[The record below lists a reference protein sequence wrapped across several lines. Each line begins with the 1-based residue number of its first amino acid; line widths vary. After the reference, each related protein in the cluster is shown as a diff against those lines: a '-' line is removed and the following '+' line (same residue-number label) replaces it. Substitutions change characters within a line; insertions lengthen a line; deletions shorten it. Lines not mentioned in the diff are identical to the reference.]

1 METTETAGTEPTST
15 EPTGTDSTGT
25 DPTPAAGA
33 LRAALAD
40 GVERWK
46 PQVEALARNIHGYKE
61 ISFEEVQS
69 AEAISALLEDGGFT
83 VERGTSGLPTAFT
96 ASAGSGDLTVA
107 LCVEY
112 DALPGIGHACGHNL
126 IAGASVAAA
135 LALRPYVD
143 ELGIT
148 LKAIGTPAEEHG
160 GGKAL
165 MLERGAFDGVGL
177 ALMVHPVQDGL
188 TYNPAGTSA
197 QAVGRYKATFT
208 GKAAHAAAAPHQGV
222 NAADAAVL
230 SQVAIGLLRQQI
242 PSDHRIACYVA
253 EAGHVTNIIPE
264 KAVVEF
270 ECRAFTLPE
279 FHALLERVRRCFEG
293 AAVATGT
300 TLEYED
306 TEPLYEPLL
315 QDDDLAAH
323 WTSAMDAFGKDT
335 SRSSGLSGGST
346 DMGNISQVIPS
357 LHPWLSIPGA
367 DVPIH
372 SHAFAALADTP
383 PAYGVMFEAGTALA
397 WTVAAAA
404 STPTQRN
411 RFTQAAYRRRTSP
424 QEAFTQEGAS

>member
-1 METTETAGTEPTST
+1 MELTDTA
-15 EPTGTDSTGT
+15 
-25 DPTPAAGA
+25 PALGA
-33 LRAALAD
+33 LRTALAD

-46 PQVEALARNIHGYKE
+46 PRVQAVAREIHALKE
-61 ISFEEVQS
+61 ISFEEVRS
-69 AEAISALLEDGGFT
+69 AEALAALLEEGGFE
-83 VERGTSGLPTAFT
+83 VERGTGGLPTAFT
-96 ASAGSGDLTVA
+96 ASTGTGGLTVA

-112 DALPGIGHACGHNL
+112 DALPNIGHACGHNL
-126 IAGASVAAA
+126 IAGASVGAA
-135 LALRPYVD
+135 LALRPFVD

-165 MLERGAFDGVGL
+165 MLERGVFDGVGL
-177 ALMVHPVQDGL
+177 ALMVHPVQDGI

-208 GKAAHAAAAPHQGV
+208 GKAAHAAAAPHLGV

-242 PSDHRIACYVA
+242 PGDHRIACYVA

-264 KAVVEF
+264 RAVVEF

-279 FHALLERVRRCFEG
+279 FRALLERVRRCFEG
-293 AAVATGT
+293 AALATGT
-300 TLEYED
+300 TLVFED

-323 WTSAMDAFGKDT
+323 WTGAMASFGKDT
-335 SRSSGLSGGST
+335 SPSAKLGGGST

-383 PAYGVMFEAGTALA
+383 EAYGVMFEAATALA
-397 WTVAAAA
+397 WTVAGAAA
-404 STPTQRN
+404 TPTQRE
-411 RFTQAAYRRRTSP
+411 RFTKAAYRRRS
-424 QEAFTQEGAS
+424 FTQEGTS

>member
-1 METTETAGTEPTST
+1 MDTTDTITADEK
-15 EPTGTDSTGT
+15 
-25 DPTPAAGA
+25 
-33 LRAALAD
+33 LRTALAD
-40 GVERWK
+40 GVDRWK
-46 PQVEALARNIHGYKE
+46 PRVEALARDIHRFKE
-61 ISFEEVQS
+61 LSFEEVRS
-69 AEAISALLEDGGFT
+69 AEAITALLAEAGFE
-83 VERGTSGLPTAFT
+83 VERGSGGLPTAFT
-96 ASAGSGDLTVA
+96 ASAGSGELTVA

-135 LALRPYVD
+135 LALQPYVD
-143 ELGIT
+143 QLGIT

-177 ALMVHPVQDGL
+177 ALMVHPVQDGV

-197 QAVGRYKATFT
+197 QAVGRYKAIFT
-208 GKAAHAAAAPHQGV
+208 GKAAHAAAAPHLGV

-242 PSDHRIACYVA
+242 PSDHRVACYVA

-270 ECRAFTLPE
+270 ECRAFTMPE
-279 FHALLERVRRCFEG
+279 FEALLERVRRCFEG
-293 AAVATGT
+293 AATATGT
-300 TLEYED
+300 TLVFED
-306 TEPLYEPLL
+306 TEPLYEPLI
-315 QDDDLAAH
+315 QDNELAAH
-323 WTSAMDAFGKDT
+323 WTAAMDAFGKDT
-335 SRSSGLSGGST
+335 SPAAGLSGGST

-404 STPTQRN
+404 TTPTQRQ
-411 RFTQAAYRRRTSP
+411 RFTHAAYRRRTL
-424 QEAFTQEGAS
+424 TQEGAS

>member
-1 METTETAGTEPTST
+1 METPDITA
-15 EPTGTDSTGT
+15 
-25 DPTPAAGA
+25 AAGG
-33 LRAALAD
+33 LRTLLAA

-46 PQVEALARNIHGYKE
+46 PQVEEMARNIHGYQE
-61 ISFEEVQS
+61 VSFAEVRS
-69 AEAISALLEDGGFT
+69 AEAIAALLESGGFE
-83 VERGTSGLPTAFT
+83 VERGTSELPTAFS
-96 ASAGSGDLTVA
+96 ASAGTGSLTVA

-135 LALRPYVD
+135 LALAPFVD
-143 ELGIT
+143 DLGIT

-188 TYNPAGTSA
+188 TYNPTGTSA
-197 QAVGRYKATFT
+197 QAVGRYRATFT

-242 PSDHRIACYVA
+242 PGDHRIACYVA
-253 EAGHVTNIIPE
+253 EAGQVTNIIPE

-279 FHALLERVRRCFEG
+279 FEALLVRVRRCFEG
-293 AAVATGT
+293 AALATGT
-300 TLEYED
+300 TLEFQD
-306 TEPLYEPLL
+306 SEPLYEPLL
-315 QDDDLAAH
+315 QDDDLAAY
-323 WTSAMDAFGKDT
+323 WTDAMDVLGKDT
-335 SRSSGLSGGST
+335 SPAAGLSGGST

-367 DVPIH
+367 NVPIH
-372 SHAFAALADTP
+372 SHAFAALADTAQ
-383 PAYGVMFEAGTALA
+383 AYEVMFEGGTALA
-397 WTVAAAA
+397 WTIAAAA
-404 STPTQRN
+404 SNPTQRD
-411 RFTQAAYRRRTSP
+411 RFTKAAYRRRTL
-424 QEAFTQEGAS
+424 TQESAS

>member
-1 METTETAGTEPTST
+1 MQTT
-15 EPTGTDSTGT
+15 DR
-25 DPTPAAGA
+25 TPAAGA

-46 PQVEALARNIHGYKE
+46 PKVEALARNIHGYKE

-69 AEAISALLEDGGFT
+69 AEAISALLEDGGFA

-135 LALRPYVD
+135 LALQPYVN

-279 FHALLERVRRCFEG
+279 FHALRERVRRCFEG
-293 AAVATGT
+293 ASIATGT

-404 STPTQRN
+404 STPTQRK

-424 QEAFTQEGAS
+424 QEAVTQEGAS

>member
-1 METTETAGTEPTST
+1 MELTN
-15 EPTGTDSTGT
+15 
-25 DPTPAAGA
+25 PTPALAA
-33 LRAALAD
+33 LRGALAD
-40 GVERWK
+40 GVDHWR
-46 PQVEALARNIHGYKE
+46 PRVQALAQEIHALKE
-61 ISFEEVQS
+61 ISFEEVRS
-69 AEAISALLEDGGFT
+69 AEAIAALLEEAGFE
-83 VERGTSGLPTAFT
+83 VERGTSGLPTAFS
-96 ASAGSGDLTVA
+96 ASAGTGDLTVA

-112 DALPGIGHACGHNL
+112 DALPNIGHACGHNL

-135 LALRPYVD
+135 LALRPFVD

-242 PSDHRIACYVA
+242 PSDHRIACFVA

-264 KAVVEF
+264 KAVVQF

-279 FHALLERVRRCFEG
+279 YHALHQRVRNCFEG
-293 AAVATGT
+293 AALATGT
-300 TLEYED
+300 TLVIEEA
-306 TEPLYEPLL
+306 EPLYEPLL
-315 QDDDLAAH
+315 QDDALAAH
-323 WTSAMDAFGKDT
+323 WTGAMDAFGKDT

-383 PAYGVMFEAGTALA
+383 AAYGVMFEAATALA
-397 WTVAAAA
+397 WTTAGAA
-404 STPTQRN
+404 STPTERE
-411 RFTQAAYRRRTSP
+411 RFINAAYRRRT
-424 QEAFTQEGAS
+424 FTQEGTS

>member
-1 METTETAGTEPTST
+1 MDTTQTTTAADG
-15 EPTGTDSTGT
+15 
-25 DPTPAAGA
+25 
-33 LRAALAD
+33 LRQSLAD
-40 GVERWK
+40 GVDRWK
-46 PQVEALARNIHGYKE
+46 PRVEALARDIHGFKE
-61 ISFEEVQS
+61 ISFEEARS
-69 AEAISALLEDGGFT
+69 AEAITALLAEGGFD
-83 VERGTSGLPTAFT
+83 VERGTAGLPTAFT
-96 ASAGSGDLTVA
+96 ASAGTGDLTVA

-135 LALRPYVD
+135 LALQPFVD
-143 ELGIT
+143 ELGLT

-160 GGKAL
+160 GGKSL

-208 GKAAHAAAAPHQGV
+208 GKAAHAAAAPHLGV

-242 PSDHRIACYVA
+242 PSDHRVACYVA

-279 FHALLERVRRCFEG
+279 FEALLVRVRRCFEG
-293 AAVATGT
+293 AALATGT
-300 TLEYED
+300 SLEFED
-306 TEPLYEPLL
+306 TEPLYEPLI
-315 QDDDLAAH
+315 QDHDLAAH
-323 WTSAMDAFGKDT
+323 WTAAMDSLGKDT
-335 SRSSGLSGGST
+335 SPAPGLSGGST

-383 PAYGVMFEAGTALA
+383 PAYQVMSEAGLALA

-404 STPTQRN
+404 SNPTHRQ
-411 RFTQAAYRRRTSP
+411 RFTHAAYRRRTLS
-424 QEAFTQEGAS
+424 QEGAS

>member
-1 METTETAGTEPTST
+1 MNLNDITAA
-15 EPTGTDSTGT
+15 STGVH
-25 DPTPAAGA
+25 
-33 LRAALAD
+33 AALAT
-40 GVERWK
+40 GVEQWREK
-46 PQVEALARNIHGYKE
+46 VHTLARDIHANPE
-61 ISFEEVQS
+61 LSFEEVRAS
-69 AEAISALLEDGGFT
+69 TAIAAILREGGFE
-83 VERGTSGLPTAFT
+83 VELGTSGLPTAFT
-96 ASAGSGDLTVA
+96 ATVGSGELTVA
-107 LCVEY
+107 LCIEY

-135 LALRPYVD
+135 LALAPLAD
-143 ELGIT
+143 SLGIT

-165 MLERGAFDGVGL
+165 MLADGAFDGVGL
-177 ALMVHPVQDGL
+177 SLMVHPVQDGI

-197 QAVGRYKATFT
+197 QAVGRYRATFT
-208 GKAAHAAAAPHQGV
+208 GKAAHAAAAPHLGV

-230 SQVAIGLLRQQI
+230 SQVAVGLLRQQI
-242 PSDHRIACYVA
+242 PGDHRIAMYVA

-279 FHALLERVRRCFEG
+279 YESLLVRVRNCFEG
-293 AAVATGT
+293 AALATGT
-300 TLEYED
+300 ALSIES

-323 WTSAMDAFGKDT
+323 WTAAMDVFGKDT
-335 SRSSGLSGGST
+335 SPAAGLGGGST

-383 PAYGVMFEAGTALA
+383 AAYDVMFEAAVALA
-397 WTVAAAA
+397 WTTADAATNPA
-404 STPTQRN
+404 QRN
-411 RFTQAAYRRRTSP
+411 RFIAAAYRTALSKD
-424 QEAFTQEGAS
+424 QTA